1 MKLRVFLA
9 IAVFLI
15 SVGSAGAVDQSGVQD
30 EVVTG
35 TGERATMR
43 GAVAEVVRRDS
54 GYIFVNV
61 GGSFPNHTF
70 AVWIHKMDTD
80 VFPDVDSWVG
90 KEIEFSGVMETYNEK
105 PMLRIRKPA
114 DVIIG
119 KKLDAAAR

>member
-1 MKLRVFLA
+1 MRLRVFLA
-9 IAVFLI
+9 IAVFSFSVI
-15 SVGSAGAVDQSGVQD
+15 SIEAVEPDGDSQAVGEA
-30 EVVTG
+30 
-35 TGERATMR
+35 TGERATLR
-43 GAVAEVVRRDS
+43 GTVAEVVRRDS

-61 GGSFPNHTF
+61 GASFPDHAF

-90 KEIEFSGVMETYNEK
+90 KEIAFSGVVETYNEK

-119 KKLDAAAR
+119 NKPDAATR